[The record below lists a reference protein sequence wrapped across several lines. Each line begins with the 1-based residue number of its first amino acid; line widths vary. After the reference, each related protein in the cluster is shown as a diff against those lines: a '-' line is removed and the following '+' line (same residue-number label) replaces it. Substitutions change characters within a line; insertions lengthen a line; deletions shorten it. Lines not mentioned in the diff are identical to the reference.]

1 MALTCPRDLV
11 RSLLRIRSLFACRFE
26 MSNSHDLADPCD
38 YPWFRELGEIKDGV
52 VRICVRKHPD
62 LPYVWIRV
70 RYADYVHRVS
80 SWLNY
85 VKQYWI
91 QQFEMN
97 MTKPSLAPVP
107 TAIAAAASWV
117 FGRDL
122 GFGGGFLLRIY
133 LGELLGRFRW
143 KLVSVRDVLSLATQF
158 NGALSLNDAS

>member
-1 MALTCPRDLV
+1 
-11 RSLLRIRSLFACRFE
+11 

-107 TAIAAAASWV
+107 TAIAAAAGFSDGTWV
-117 FGRDL
+117 LAAVFSC
-122 GFGGGFLLRIY
+122 GFISGNYSDVSDGSMCPFATSCHSRLNLM
-133 LGELLGRFRW
+133 EL
-143 KLVSVRDVLSLATQF
+143 SV
-158 NGALSLNDAS
+158 